1 MHRSMA
7 LIAIALTLLIA
18 PQAHA
23 QSWPQRPVTIIVS
36 QSAGASPDVMARMI
50 TNKLGAI
57 LGQSFVVENKP
68 GAGNVIGA
76 QAAARSAPDGYTFFF
91 ATSAALVTNP
101 YMVKNLSYDP
111 LKDFVPVALVT
122 RSHQIV
128 VVHPD
133 VPAKTLAELIALDKA
148 APGKIAM
155 AVDGPRNLA
164 GVTAQALNKRAGTK
178 FSLIP
183 SVNINAGLQDTIA
196 GRTQAGIFSASI
208 LEPHLRSGALR
219 ALATASTN
227 RLAAAP
233 NIPSAAETLPGFDF
247 SGWFMLMAPAGTPPD
262 IINKLNTALG
272 QAIDDPQVRAL
283 GPKLGFEFAP
293 KGVGS
298 PAQAAEFLKAQLA
311 LWAKT
316 TQELG
321 IEAQ

>member
-1 MHRSMA
+1 MHRSMT
-7 LIAIALTLLIA
+7 LIACAVALLLSA
-18 PQAHA
+18 QAHA
-23 QSWPQRPVTIIVS
+23 QSWPQRPVTLIVS

-50 TNKLGAI
+50 TNKLSTI
-57 LGQSFVVENKP
+57 LGQSFVVENRP
-68 GAGNVIGA
+68 GGGNVIGA
-76 QAAARSAPDGYTFFF
+76 QAAARAAPDGYTFFF

-101 YMVKNLSYDP
+101 YMLKNPGYDP
-111 LKDFVPVALVT
+111 IKDFAPVALVT

-128 VVHPD
+128 VVNPD
-133 VPAKTLAELIALDKA
+133 VPAKNLAELIALDKA

-178 FSLIP
+178 FELIP
-183 SVNINAGLQDTIA
+183 AVNINAGLQDTIA

-219 ALATASTN
+219 ALATASTS

-233 NIPSAAETLPGFDF
+233 NIPAAAETLPGFDF
-247 SGWFMLMAPAGTPPD
+247 SGWFMVMAPAGTPPD
-262 IINKLNTALG
+262 IIKKLNTALG

-293 KGVGS
+293 KGVDS
-298 PAQAAEFLKAQLA
+298 PEQAAEFLKSQLA

-321 IEAQ
+321 IVAQ